1 MHKLDRLIL
10 ETFASTSIREENK
23 KPDDLPKAFIAAI
36 EKRYGPVHERD
47 FFNDDLSRY
56 MKFSSED
63 KESGSIGHTVINLP
77 SFFKMYDDFEELVQ
91 DIKDLMRSPDIR
103 QDKAARELFDAFRS
117 NFRKLQRYLR
127 EERPEQYEL
136 IRMRSSLAEIH
147 EMFVSHASLLKE
159 QRADELKIG
168 RVKNIEIHVNDQSSF
183 SDTMFY
189 SLVDTKSGKE
199 FEISVD
205 VAGEQVDLNYVKE
218 ENPILAK
225 IGFPDGD
232 AIGNFIVKDINKELD
247 EVKVINESMLDDIQE
262 EEETDDYGR
271 PTVDK
276 KDSRTFIDPKD
287 MTPAARAAKMLKEEE
302 PVPEEEPNTD
312 APEETILEDA
322 TDTIL
327 AKFPTLK
334 AAIVKLQTEDF
345 KEFVDSIDW
354 ISPRPTSFRINLI
367 NGQEYIIKWMGKG
380 FEAQILGKRYY
391 LNKIDDYQ
399 QALDKLAI
407 LYREGPMSG
416 AGEGEAADTD
426 TGGGGGG
433 GGDFPGDDAAGGG
446 GEEGGEDLG
455 GDLEADDTGGEDL
468 TDEPIDFEAGE
479 EPEA

>member
-23 KPDDLPKAFIAAI
+23 KPEDLPKAFIAAI
-36 EKRYGPVHERD
+36 EKRYGPVNKRD

-159 QRADELKIG
+159 QKADELKIG

-262 EEETDDYGR
+262 EEDNDEEL
-271 PTVDK
+271 PA
-276 KDSRTFIDPKD
+276 IDRMYNSDAWVKAQQD
-287 MTPAARAAKMLKEEE
+287 AQEGIKEEEE

-354 ISPRPTSFRINLI
+354 ISPRPTSFRINLT

-446 GEEGGEDLG
+446 GGEGEEG
-455 GDLEADDTGGEDL
+455 LEADDTGGDEGGGEDL